1 MSRRTIMAK
10 NQLNLANVQI
20 GFRNFEGREGTYNDK
35 GDRSFVIFLDN
46 KTATDLEMDGWNIKW
61 PKARPDISDEEDS
74 RQPFLKVSVS
84 FDYYPAKVYLIK
96 ETGAEEPNIEQMSEV
111 SVKSLDWAELSNVDL
126 VIRPYEW
133 TVSGKSG
140 TKAYLKAGYFTLI
153 EDEFGRKYGV

>member
-10 NQLNLANVQI
+10 KQLNLANVQI
-20 GFRNFEGREGTYNDK
+20 GFRNFEGREGTYNNK

-46 KTATDLEMDGWNIKW
+46 KMATDLEMDGWNIKW
-61 PKARPDISDEEDS
+61 PTARPDVSDEEDS

-84 FDYYPAKVYLIK
+84 FEYYPAKIYLIK
-96 ETGAEEPNIEQMSEV
+96 EMEDEEPNVEQMFED
-111 SVKSLDWAELSNVDL
+111 SVKSLDWAELSNVDV

-140 TKAYLKAGYFTLI
+140 IKAYLKAGYFTLTN
-153 EDEFGRKYGV
+153 DAFGRKYGV